1 MKTSKTLV
9 RTVEQEMDRWIGAV
23 LYWSVVVKNELI
35 VKEALQSAQAG
46 ETTTLVWLENNVVC
60 SD

>member
-9 RTVEQEMDRWIGAV
+9 RTVKQEMDRWIGAV

-35 VKEALQSAQAG
+35 VKEAVQSAQAG
-46 ETTTLVWLENNVVC
+46 ETATLVWLENDVVC
-60 SD
+60 SA